1 MFDTYMRIQS
11 ELAKVLTNSK
21 ASFTSYLYFNI
32 LRKCLNFIMSRN
44 QTYDLY
50 TLSFVNL
57 ATSQFESLPI
67 NVN

>member
-1 MFDTYMRIQS
+1 MFDTYMWIQS

-32 LRKCLNFIMSRN
+32 FRKCLNFIMSRN

-50 TLSFVNL
+50 TLF
-57 ATSQFESLPI
+57 
-67 NVN
+67 